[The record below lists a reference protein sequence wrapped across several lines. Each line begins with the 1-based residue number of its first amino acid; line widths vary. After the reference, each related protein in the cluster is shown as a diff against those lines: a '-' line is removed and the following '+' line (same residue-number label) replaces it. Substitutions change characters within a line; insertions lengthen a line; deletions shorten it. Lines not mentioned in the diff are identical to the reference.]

1 MKTLK
6 EKESEVNKAMLKVKK
21 IQKET
26 KRQNKKTS
34 DQTNYLKGR
43 IETLT
48 NERNEEKDSVQKL
61 ERQQL
66 CMQREIEDLEC
77 QLKRQY
83 AEIVETFDGKQ
94 YRY

>member
-1 MKTLK
+1 
-6 EKESEVNKAMLKVKK
+6 
-21 IQKET
+21 
-26 KRQNKKTS
+26 
-34 DQTNYLKGR
+34 LKGR

-77 QLKRQY
+77 QLKDNMLR
-83 AEIVETFDGKQ
+83 
-94 YRY
+94 